1 MKQRTKIVLF
11 CLLSLAF
18 IGCDRV
24 TKDIAKEQLKDKPPV
39 SYFHDKVRL
48 MFVENTGAFLSMGA
62 DWSKTKS
69 FWILTILPIVFLVGL
84 MTVIMK
90 KANQLSVFEMTAF
103 ILVFSGGIANLIDR
117 VLFDRHVA
125 DFINLGIGDFRTGI
139 FNVADMYVTTGASM
153 LIFSFLKK
161 TIMEKKATG

>member
-1 MKQRTKIVLF
+1 MKYKTKILLF
-11 CLLSLAF
+11 CLLTTAF

-62 DWSKTKS
+62 DWPKAKS
-69 FWILTILPIVFLVGL
+69 FWLLTILPMMFLLAL
-84 MTVIMK
+84 MIMTMR
-90 KANQLSVFEMTAF
+90 KANQLSIFEMTAF
-103 ILVFSGGIANLIDR
+103 ILVFSGGLANLIDR

-125 DFINLGIGDFRTGI
+125 DFINLGIGNFRTGI
-139 FNVADMYVTTGASM
+139 FNIADVYVTSGVLM
-153 LIFSFLKK
+153 LIFSFVKK
-161 TIMEKKATG
+161 SLAERKSPV